1 MAPVAGNRDG
11 GAGLLFGDL
20 IADRSREFV
29 PRPWLVDGIERALPD
44 GSTRIVLVTGE
55 PGAGKTSL
63 LAGLARAHPEWQH
76 YFIRKD
82 SRTALVGSDLQSFLL
97 AVGHQLARNQPELFD
112 PQRLEVTVEQRIGT
126 VEAGATAVGIRID
139 DLRASPFQ
147 HTAALRV
154 EQDILQVSGSA
165 LGVEIGTATVEPR
178 LLEPAVLAHL
188 ALIGPAQVLLS
199 EAPDERIVILVDA
212 LDEGAHEPGATLLD
226 WLATG
231 PELPANI
238 RVVVTS
244 RPHPALDR
252 IRAAR
257 AGSVAEIAID
267 PLSPQVQDDLLAYA
281 DHLLASVTTARALRV
296 QGLDPVAFA
305 RTLVQQSSGNFLYL
319 AMYLKALHQAIEE
332 DDAPLA
338 ARMMS
343 ADTVPGG
350 LNGLYAF
357 FVETARADLE
367 RLGALDISDPLTP
380 TDLVTPAW
388 EGAAQ
393 PLLGVLTVAREPL
406 TPEQL
411 RTLTGIRVWP
421 RAVRTVLSRIRW
433 LLSVRD
439 GRYAFYHSSVAQFL
453 TDPQVNR
460 EHPAWGF
467 AEQEW
472 HERIVRHYRAGA
484 SSWADVDWP
493 AVDRYGLAHLAH
505 HLVHCRPALAAEV
518 PELVC
523 PGLRLAG
530 RAAFGSDRHFTRV
543 VETAAEHLLD
553 SAPTAADTPTMLFLA
568 TMRRQLRRATSMAA
582 PAVYGLLARLGRVDE
597 AIARL
602 SATAPSAH
610 QVASLLEVHRHT
622 AHPVRRAA
630 VRELLGEA
638 ASVAALTTHD
648 STRGYV
654 EEAARRLAPHD
665 LRLALHLWER
675 AQHGSRDPTPPDA
688 VHRAA
693 ADAADTGDAI
703 EHVSRM
709 TAGRAGAYL
718 DLADRARG
726 DDRDELLAWAE
737 RALGHATPAEYLTGL
752 VRLAAARHD
761 TCPHHADHTVEQTLH
776 ELAEARPGED
786 PALVDAAAEAA
797 EHAAGPYPA
806 VARQLLRNFDTAEVN
821 GHVVDA
827 FLSAAR
833 TWAALDDLPAAHGL
847 IERVL
852 GFSGNVWYRTKAA
865 KVLATFDPEAATE
878 MIEAACAAVPPEASA
893 QDVLSRLDHDGDLQ
907 TLAENL
913 ADHAPDRAMAYAR
926 AIQTTQW
933 QPPFDDRYS
942 ALTLV
947 AHRRADVGDL
957 VTARSILDEALH
969 AAGQAP
975 PVADPEGWGFCH
987 LAGDG
992 GDAASGSPVSDP
1004 AAELPMVFNHTN
1016 DWHQLV
1022 QERFYT
1028 DPSDVLRA
1036 MAPGTWS
1043 VGHPYSWARTVR
1055 CFAEA
1060 IAVRDLDR
1068 ARTLVHALTDPCE
1081 RAVGLAGLFGT
1092 AAAWADRP
1100 TRDRLWEEFGE
1111 AYTAIPWYEWNL
1123 PQQEDGP
1130 LAYVRPDLR
1139 SRFEA
1144 AVRLMP
1150 WEADPAM
1157 DFLRADGTP
1166 YLLTMFHLAFA
1177 TDASRRYAAEVM
1189 DGRQPYPVFAYTH
1202 RSLLESP
1209 SDVDGPLLTGIMQ
1222 AEAMGNE
1229 NLATGY
1235 GAPPSVAS
1243 LPVLQDELYTA
1254 SADLATRGP
1263 EACAARL
1270 RPLLGTPRLPAAA
1283 ALTARAAEIFG
1294 ADRASVS
1301 ALCADVVAAAERAEP
1316 VQHAVTMLQLAR
1328 SPATI
1333 HLIDVEQLLERTLE
1347 LSDSDPWER
1356 VERDEV
1362 LRELFGIL
1370 LGRHPE
1376 VALRLLYDQ
1385 TMTSWA
1391 MATAMLENAVTP
1403 LLDAL
1408 GPDAP
1413 FLLHRALRRAVACTS
1428 APGDTEMPSID
1439 GVRTALGE

>member
-1 MAPVAGNRDG
+1 MASDRDG
-11 GAGLLFGDL
+11 SAGTVFGDL
-20 IADRSREFV
+20 IADLSTEFV
-29 PRPWLVDGIERALPD
+29 SRQWLAGGIEQALPD

-55 PGAGKTSL
+55 PGAGKTTL
-63 LAGLARAHPEWQH
+63 LAGLAHAHPEWQH

-82 SRTALVGSDLQSFLL
+82 SRTALVGTDLQSFLL
-97 AVGHQLARNQPELFD
+97 TVGHQLARNRPNLFD

-126 VEAGATAVGIRID
+126 VEAGASAVGIRID

-147 HTAALRV
+147 RTAALRV
-154 EQDILQVSGSA
+154 EQDILHASGSVQ
-165 LGVEIGTATVEPR
+165 GVEIGTATVEPR

-188 ALIGPAQVLLS
+188 ALIGPAQVLFS

-226 WLATG
+226 WLAMG
-231 PELPANI
+231 PELPANV

-257 AGSVAEIAID
+257 AGSLAEIAID
-267 PLSPQVQDDLLAYA
+267 PLSPQVQDDLLTYA
-281 DHLLASVTTARALRV
+281 DRVLASDSATRALQA
-296 QGLDPVAFA
+296 QGRDPVVFA

-319 AMYLKALHQAIEE
+319 AMYLRALNQAIEE
-332 DDAPLA
+332 DDASLA
-338 ARMMS
+338 ARMTS

-350 LNGLYAF
+350 LHGLYAF
-357 FVETARADLE
+357 FIETARADLE
-367 RLGALDISDPLTP
+367 RLGALDISAPLSP

-406 TPEQL
+406 TAEQL
-411 RTLTGIRVWP
+411 RTLAGIRVWP
-421 RAVRTVLSRIRW
+421 RAVHTVLGRIRW

-439 GRYAFYHSSVAQFL
+439 DRYAFYHSSVAQFL
-453 TDPQVNR
+453 TDPQVSR
-460 EHPAWGF
+460 EHPDWGF

-484 SSWADVDWP
+484 SSWADVGWS

-505 HLVHCRPALAAEV
+505 HLVQCRPALAAEV

-530 RAAFGSDRHFTRV
+530 RVVFGSDRHFIRV

-553 SAPTAADTPTMLFLA
+553 ATPTAADTPTMLFLS
-568 TMRRQLRRATSMAA
+568 TMRRQLRRATSMVA

-602 SATAPSAH
+602 SAMAPSAH
-610 QVASLLEVHRHT
+610 QVACLLEIHRHT

-638 ASVAALTTHD
+638 ASVAALTTQD
-648 STRGYV
+648 SARGYV
-654 EEAARRLAPHD
+654 EEAARTLAPHD

-675 AQHGSRDPTPPDA
+675 AQHGSPDPTPPDPL
-688 VHRAA
+688 HRAA
-693 ADAADTGDAI
+693 ADAADPGDAI

-718 DLADRARG
+718 DLADRAHDG
-726 DDRDELLAWAE
+726 DRDELLAWAE
-737 RALGHATPAEYLTGL
+737 RALGRATPAECLTGL

-761 TCPHHADHTVEQTLH
+761 TCPQHAAYTIERTLH
-776 ELAEARPGED
+776 DMAKTRPGED
-786 PALVDAAAEAA
+786 PSLVDAAAKAA
-797 EHAAGPYPA
+797 EHAAVPYPA
-806 VARQLLRNFDTAEVN
+806 LARQLLLSFDTAEVN
-821 GHVVDA
+821 GHVADA

-833 TWAALDDLPAAHGL
+833 TWAALDDLPAARGL

-852 GFSGNVWYRTKAA
+852 EFSSVVWYRINAA
-865 KVLATFDPEAATE
+865 KVLATFDPEAATA
-878 MIEAACAAVPPEASA
+878 MIEAACAAVPPKASA
-893 QDVLSRLDHDGDLQ
+893 PDIVSRLGHDGDLQ
-907 TLAENL
+907 KLAEHL
-913 ADHAPDRAMAYAR
+913 ADQSPDRAMAYAR
-926 AIQTTQW
+926 AIESTQW
-933 QPPFDDRYS
+933 QPPFKDRYS
-942 ALTLV
+942 ALALV
-947 AHRRADVGDL
+947 AHRRADAGDL
-957 VTARSILDEALH
+957 VSVRSILDEALH
-969 AAGQAP
+969 AADQAP
-975 PVADPEGWGFCH
+975 AVADAQLWGFCH
-987 LAGDG
+987 PAGEG
-992 GDAASGSPVSDP
+992 SGTASGGPVSDA
-1004 AAELPMVFNHTN
+1004 AAEWPMVFNHTN
-1016 DWHQLV
+1016 DWHLLV
-1022 QERFYT
+1022 QQRFYT

-1036 MAPGTWS
+1036 MAPSTWS
-1043 VGHPYSWARTVR
+1043 AGQPYSWARTVR

-1060 IAVRDLDR
+1060 IAVQDLGS
-1068 ARTLVHALTDPCE
+1068 AHTLVHALTDPGE
-1081 RAVGLAGLFGT
+1081 RAIGLAGLFGT
-1092 AAAWADRP
+1092 AAAGADRP
-1100 TRDRLWEEFGE
+1100 TPDRLWEEFGE
-1111 AYTAIPWYEWNL
+1111 AYTAIPRYEWNL

-1144 AVRLMP
+1144 AVRLTP

-1157 DFLRADGTP
+1157 AFLREDGTP
-1166 YLLTMFHLAFA
+1166 YLLAMFQCAFA
-1177 TDASRRYAAEVM
+1177 ADASRRYTADVM
-1189 DGRQPYPVFAYTH
+1189 NGRQPYPAFARTH
-1202 RSLLESP
+1202 RALLQAP
-1209 SDVDGPLLTGIMQ
+1209 SDVHGPLLTGVMQ
-1222 AEAMGNE
+1222 AAAIDNE
-1229 NLATGY
+1229 HLATAY
-1235 GAPPSVAS
+1235 GAPPSVTS
-1243 LPVLQDELYTA
+1243 LPVLEDELYTA
-1254 SADLATRGP
+1254 YSDLALRGP

-1270 RPLLGTPRLPAAA
+1270 LPLLGTPRLPAVA
-1283 ALTARAAEIFG
+1283 ALAARAAEIFST
-1294 ADRASVS
+1294 DRASVS
-1301 ALCADVVAAAERAEP
+1301 ALCADVVAAGERAEP
-1316 VQHAVTMLQLAR
+1316 VQQAVTMLQLVR

-1333 HLIDVEQLLERTLE
+1333 HLIDVEQLLARTLA
-1347 LSDSDPWER
+1347 LSDSDAWER

-1385 TMTSWA
+1385 AVTSWA
-1391 MATAMLENAVTP
+1391 MTTAMLENAVTP

-1413 FLLHRALRRAVACTS
+1413 FLLHRALRRAVTCAS
-1428 APGDTEMPSID
+1428 APGDSDIPSID